1 MTGPGQ
7 YKCSCPKGHNGD
19 ASKSCKPIDPCTPRP
34 GVAGPCDPNAVCL
47 MTKPGDHTCTCRRG
61 FQGDGKFCKQIDVV
75 VKWVTGA
82 NGQKTPIVSNP
93 PSASAATL
101 SGQPIVGPVA
111 IDAAGH
117 VIPAGAA
124 GANPL
129 TGVAPSATPIGDLKS
144 AVGEVLKV
152 ITSKLDDSDLRTSF
166 KKQKQQDAAVVAV
179 NKRLAR
185 LERNTAE
192 LIANTNKQTETLKT
206 MMGFDAVPAPAPQPA
221 AAAAPA
227 PAAPAQAPAKSS
239 ATTDIAALKQRAVEQ
254 APKA

>member
-1 MTGPGQ
+1 
-7 YKCSCPKGHNGD
+7 
-19 ASKSCKPIDPCTPRP
+19 
-34 GVAGPCDPNAVCL
+34 
-47 MTKPGDHTCTCRRG
+47 MTKPGEHTCTCKRG
-61 FQGDGKFCKQIDVV
+61 FKGDGKTCKQIDVV
-75 VKWVTGA
+75 IKWVTGA

-93 PSASAATL
+93 PSAAAAQLT
-101 SGQPIVGPVA
+101 GTPVVGPVS

-129 TGVAPSATPIGDLKS
+129 TGVAPSSTPVGDLKS

-185 LERNTAE
+185 LERSTSE

-206 MMGFDAVPAPAPQPA
+206 MMGFDAVPDSQAKPAPAP
-221 AAAAPA
+221 AAAPA
-227 PAAPAQAPAKSS
+227 PQAAAAPAKSS
-239 ATTDIAALKQRAVEQ
+239 ATIDIAALKRAVEQ